1 MMPMRTLVIMVK
13 VPIAGRVKTRLTRS
27 IGIGPATTFY
37 RHATFCLATRLA
49 SPRRWSL
56 VLAVAPDA
64 QMRSP
69 ALPSGARRMR
79 QGNGDLGQRLQRVFD
94 DVPRGPVIVI
104 GSDVPDISQVDIA
117 QAFRVLEGHDAVIGP
132 SPDGGYW
139 LIGMRRRPRRLKPF
153 CNIRWSTHE
162 ARSGTLRN
170 LAGSRVCFVR
180 EMPDIDDG
188 EDWLAHGSRRSRR
201 ILSVPSAQAA
211 ERPV

>member
-104 GSDVPDISQVDIA
+104 GSDVPGISQVDIA
-117 QAFRVLEGHDAVIGP
+117 EAFRVLEGHEAVIGP

-139 LIGMRRRPRRLKPF
+139 LIGLRRRPRRLDPF
-153 CNIRWSTHE
+153 RNIRWSTHE

-170 LAGSRVCFVR
+170 LAGRRVCFVR
-180 EMPDIDDG
+180 ELPDIDDG
-188 EDWLAHGSRRSRR
+188 DDWLAHGSRRSRR
-201 ILSVPSAQAA
+201 ILSAT
-211 ERPV
+211 